1 MSEQNTLRD
10 MLESNLTASAE
21 GTLNT
26 VADAPVIET
35 TEVEQTDRSRD
46 EQGRFAAK
54 EKAAAEEA
62 LVTEAAPVES
72 AIVDPVVPVVP
83 VNRPT
88 TWKKEYL
95 PIWDKIAVGA
105 PLTVE
110 ESKKLADYSQQR
122 EKEYATGVSTYRAE
136 ATAANELKAAVE
148 PFMPA
153 IQQNGM
159 KVGDWISNLGKA
171 HQTLVYGSPDQKMQ
185 MFATMARQ
193 YGIPLEA
200 IAQGSQ
206 GQLDPIVS
214 QLMQQVQDLKSQ
226 FSTKIEP
233 LTSWREQQES
243 NALKTELAKFED
255 TSKYPHFEQVRGDM
269 AQILESGMAQDLDGA
284 YAKAVRLNEDAWSA
298 EQARQA
304 QHSQAA
310 TQIADKAAAAVKA
323 KAAAVSVKSTSPSGT
338 TKTNAGGLR
347 EQLEAGFDSMASGR
361 L

>member
-10 MLESNLTASAE
+10 MLESNLSASAE

-26 VADAPVIET
+26 VADAPVVETIESS
-35 TEVEQTDRSRD
+35 EVIDRSRD

-54 EKAAAEEA
+54 EKEAAEAAVAEE
-62 LVTEAAPVES
+62 VAPVAMVAE
-72 AIVDPVVPVVP
+72 PVVP

-95 PIWDKIAVGA
+95 PIWDKIAAGA

-110 ESKKLADYSQQR
+110 ESKKLADYSHQR

-185 MFATMARQ
+185 MFASMAQQ

-226 FSTKIEP
+226 FSTKIDSV
-233 LTSWREQQES
+233 TSWREQQES

-269 AQILESGMAQDLDGA
+269 AQLLESGMAQDLEGA
-284 YAKAVRLNEDAWSA
+284 YAKAIRLNEEAWSA

-304 QHSQAA
+304 QHSLAA
-310 TQIADKAAAAVKA
+310 TQTADKAAAAAKA
-323 KAAAVSVKSTSPSGT
+323 KAAAVSVKSTSPSGV